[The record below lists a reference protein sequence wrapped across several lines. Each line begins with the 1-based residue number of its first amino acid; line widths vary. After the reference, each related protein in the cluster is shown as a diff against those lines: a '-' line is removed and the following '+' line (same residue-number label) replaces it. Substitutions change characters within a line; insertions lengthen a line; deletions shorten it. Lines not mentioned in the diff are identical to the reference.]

1 MLGYADPGRPDPGG
15 VRAAAGPGPAAP
27 VLEIGAG
34 TGKATVALAARGLP
48 VTCLEPDPRM
58 AAVLRRNTRDFPLVV
73 VREAALEEHAGLD
86 GTFGLV
92 LAAQSWHWLDPE
104 RRVDLAR
111 RALRNGGALALL
123 WNSTLV
129 PPGGLR
135 DELLAV
141 HAAHGAQEE
150 GSHTLRDPF
159 PPPDDVW
166 ETTPQGRELAADRRF
181 GDLRQQTV
189 KVGYEFGTRR
199 YLDYLDSLSRY
210 RILPTARRSALMAD
224 VARVADAHGGRFA
237 VTTYELLMLA
247 RATG

>member
-1 MLGYADPGRPDPGG
+1 LP
-15 VRAAAGPGPAAP
+15 AP
-27 VLEIGAG
+27 VLEVGAG
-34 TGKATVALAARGLP
+34 TGKVTVALAARGLA

-58 AAVLRRNTRDFPLVV
+58 AAVLRHNTLDFPGVS
-73 VREAALEEHAGLD
+73 VREEGLEDHAGLD

-92 LAAQSWHWLDPE
+92 LAAQSWHWIDPA
-104 RRVDLAR
+104 RRLDLAR
-111 RALRNGGALALL
+111 RALRSGGALALL

-141 HAAHGAQEE
+141 HAAHGAEEE

-166 ETTPQGRELAADRRF
+166 ETTPPGREIAADPRF

-189 KVGYEFGTRR
+189 PVGYEFDTRR

-210 RILPTARRSALMAD
+210 RILTAERRSALLAD
-224 VARVADAHGGRFA
+224 VARVTEAHGGRFT

-247 RATG
+247 RVTG